1 MQHNMI
7 HLQNRY
13 NIEFDQESL
22 LFEKKLYMRYL
33 YLLVLTLII
42 MYQFSQFQPIYTKP
56 NQNLHIIFIFKFLIN
71 LKKERVFNQI
81 DIRDDV

>member
-7 HLQNRY
+7 YLQNRY
-13 NIEFDQESL
+13 NIEFDLES
-22 LFEKKLYMRYL
+22 FENKLYMRYL
-33 YLLVLTLII
+33 CLLVLTLII

-56 NQNLHIIFIFKFLIN
+56 NQNLYIIFIFKFLIN